1 MLLSGSVSLIPLISL
16 PMDRRWSAHSARCCH
31 QSACRV
37 LGKTPQRGRRT
48 EQRPRPQT
56 GSAATVKTLPSES
69 MLRILLVSLLMYSCW
84 AETLETDT
92 ENLATDTPDA
102 DRMLLPSGRT
112 PRIRLIVMLMSSRAW
127 QWETS
132 DQQRFSDKE

>member
-1 MLLSGSVSLIPLISL
+1 
-16 PMDRRWSAHSARCCH
+16 
-31 QSACRV
+31 
-37 LGKTPQRGRRT
+37 
-48 EQRPRPQT
+48 
-56 GSAATVKTLPSES
+56 

-132 DQQRFSDKE
+132 DQQRFSD

>member
-1 MLLSGSVSLIPLISL
+1 MLLSGSVSSIPLISL
-16 PMDRRWSAHSARCCH
+16 PMDRGRSATLEADPLGH

-37 LGKTPQRGRRT
+37 LGKTPRRGRRT

-132 DQQRFSDKE
+132 DQQRFSD

>member
-1 MLLSGSVSLIPLISL
+1 
-16 PMDRRWSAHSARCCH
+16 
-31 QSACRV
+31 
-37 LGKTPQRGRRT
+37 
-48 EQRPRPQT
+48 
-56 GSAATVKTLPSES
+56 

-92 ENLATDTPDA
+92 ENLATDKPDA

-132 DQQRFSDKE
+132 DQQRFSDQERKHSSILHHTLEERYQHLT